1 MFDIQKK
8 KSSMQLTEL
17 PLLSAKG
24 MLQFKKHQS
33 SRSLIE
39 YQVPSG
45 ADQITH
51 ANIFLRNPKAIR
63 LK

>member
-1 MFDIQKK
+1 
-8 KSSMQLTEL
+8 MQLTEL
-17 PLLSAKG
+17 PLLSTKG
-24 MLQFKKHQS
+24 VLQFKKHQS

-51 ANIFLRNPKAIR
+51 ANIFLFNPKAIK